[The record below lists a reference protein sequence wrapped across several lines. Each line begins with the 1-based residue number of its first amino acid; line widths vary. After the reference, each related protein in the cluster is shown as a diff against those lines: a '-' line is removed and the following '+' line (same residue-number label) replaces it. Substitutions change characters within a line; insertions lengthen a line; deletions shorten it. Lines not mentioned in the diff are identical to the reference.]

1 MLVNAVHQWCYRRKL
16 MWKYSYWHKF
26 LPHWICNPQASFNSL
41 ATPIGQMFFV
51 VFVRLFEQA
60 EQRSFVPP
68 IMMIERN
75 FTCSNK
81 KTNMNKNYIQR
92 NSWTFGNPAC
102 QKIWEKSLV
111 TYLFAPPKRKHCWT
125 APDPTLWACWG
136 DVTMPPLLL
145 WLSAHNS
152 ANAHDASVCWY
163 R

>member
-1 MLVNAVHQWCYRRKL
+1 MITWLL
-16 MWKYSYWHKF
+16 
-26 LPHWICNPQASFNSL
+26 
-41 ATPIGQMFFV
+41 

-81 KTNMNKNYIQR
+81 KTNMDKNYIQR

-111 TYLFAPPKRKHCWT
+111 TYLFPNQRGNTAGPLQIQLSERAEAMLQCRHC
-125 APDPTLWACWG
+125 CCG
-136 DVTMPPLLL
+136 
-145 WLSAHNS
+145 
-152 ANAHDASVCWY
+152 Y
-163 R
+163 RHIAQMRMTQLR